1 MRWILCLP
9 SPNTRF
15 RRCVTFGVVVTEL
28 EIEKSIVVTFPA
40 DGSLL
45 RWAAVAVEEGEM
57 GLTRGFGE
65 GEVGPTPAPWP
76 VVDVESKEVTGKR
89 THKKQ
94 NWGYKGNQKR
104 RACRIIEFGVVA
116 RK

>member
-65 GEVGPTPAPWP
+65 GRTGDIKGTKS
-76 VVDVESKEVTGKR
+76 DVLVELLNLVLLLENR
-89 THKKQ
+89 DII
-94 NWGYKGNQKR
+94 
-104 RACRIIEFGVVA
+104 RAV
-116 RK
+116 